1 MKQAAVILLSGLLG
15 LGLSVYLVLN
25 AGLAEI
31 MALLAVAGWSLLWL
45 LPFHLLPVA
54 LDTLSWKWLLR
65 GEARARFGFLLW
77 VALLRESVNGLL
89 PVARV
94 GGELLGI
101 RLLAQY
107 GLSPYVAGASI
118 MVELTLTLLSQAL
131 FTLLGIVVLM
141 FAVSNHILVL
151 EVLGMLFLSLP
162 VLSIF
167 YWLQKHKGLFCLLQ
181 EISKKILGGYDL
193 LGSIADPALLDAEIR
208 TLYGRGWSLLV
219 ANFWQLAGF
228 FAGTVEVCLTFW
240 LLHHPIPFWSALLLE
255 SLGQALR
262 SAAFLVPGGI
272 GIQEGGIMLLGSLMG
287 IGPDL
292 ALAYALARRLRELFL
307 GIPVLLSW
315 SISEGHYMRRRWLRI
330 PSSEEGVS

>member
-1 MKQAAVILLSGLLG
+1 MKQKAFIVLSGLLG
-15 LGLSVYLVLN
+15 LGLGIYLVLH

-45 LPFHLLPVA
+45 IPFHLLPLA

-65 GEARARFGFLLW
+65 GESRARFGFLLW

-94 GGELLGI
+94 GGELLGV
-101 RLLAQY
+101 RLLSQR
-107 GLSPYVAGASI
+107 GISPYRAGASV
-118 MVELTLTLLSQAL
+118 MVEVTLTLLSQAL
-131 FTLLGIVVLM
+131 FTLLGIGVLLS
-141 FAVSNHILVL
+141 AVSNHALVL
-151 EVLGMLFLSLP
+151 EVLGLLFLS
-162 VLSIF
+162 VLALGFF

-181 EISKKILGGYDL
+181 AISKKLLGGYDL

-208 TLYGRGWSLLV
+208 ALYGKGQWLLV
-219 ANFWQLAGF
+219 ANFWQMAGF
-228 FAGTVEVCLTFW
+228 FAGTAEVCVTFW
-240 LLHHPIPFWSALLLE
+240 LLHHPVPFWAALLLE

-262 SAAFLVPGGI
+262 SAAFLVPGGV
-272 GIQEGGIMLLGSLMG
+272 GIQEGGIVLLGSIMG

-315 SISEGHYMRRRWLRI
+315 PISEGHYIRRRCLRI
-330 PSSEEGVS
+330 PSGKEGVS